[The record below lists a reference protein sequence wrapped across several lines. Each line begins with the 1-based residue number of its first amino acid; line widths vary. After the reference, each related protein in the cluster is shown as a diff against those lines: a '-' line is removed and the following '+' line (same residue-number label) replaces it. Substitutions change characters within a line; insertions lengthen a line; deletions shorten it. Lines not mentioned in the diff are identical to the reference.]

1 MHDEEGEEEDAPA
14 GEKEEDQDE
23 QAGLHEERRRR
34 MALERQIEHMEAA
47 KQTIKDFTADAEA
60 TVIRSIQAQREA
72 NLEVQRL
79 RIEKHDLRG
88 KFPTTPSSSSPSD
101 GTDAWRAQLG
111 ATQETLSLIHI

>member
-1 MHDEEGEEEDAPA
+1 
-14 GEKEEDQDE
+14 
-23 QAGLHEERRRR
+23 

-79 RIEKHDLRG
+79 RIES
-88 KFPTTPSSSSPSD
+88 TT
-101 GTDAWRAQLG
+101 
-111 ATQETLSLIHI
+111 

>member
-1 MHDEEGEEEDAPA
+1 
-14 GEKEEDQDE
+14 
-23 QAGLHEERRRR
+23 

-79 RIEKHDLRG
+79 RIEARLEQI
-88 KFPTTPSSSSPSD
+88 SD
-101 GTDAWRAQLG
+101 HAVLELPVGW
-111 ATQETLSLIHI
+111 